1 MFIGLGGRRDKK
13 QLSRKELESLLKS
26 ILGDEYEQLRRYA
39 EKHETSLEQALRE
52 LVRKGYRYHELETM
66 YGDPSAHREVWD
78 KRWYYFRVE
87 AAYLNCRLRLRD
99 VINDLRGLAMT
110 FSSTVAELETMYK
123 RCGVL
128 NENAKAHLERLR
140 GFVDY
145 YMETYIH
152 SYRRYVENTSGEEN
166 DEPSEEEVI
175 ESVKE
180 ALKKYEKLLA
190 KQKTQ

>member
-1 MFIGLGGRRDKK
+1 MFISLGGRRDKK
-13 QLSRKELESLLKS
+13 RLSQKGLESLLQS

-39 EKHETSLEQALRE
+39 EKSETSLDQALRE
-52 LVRKGYRYHELETM
+52 LVKKGYRYHELETM
-66 YGDPSAHREVWD
+66 YGDPSTHREVWD

-123 RCGVL
+123 RCSML

-152 SYRRYVENTSGEEN
+152 SYRRYVESTSSEDG

-175 ESVKE
+175 ESVRE
-180 ALKKYEKLLA
+180 ALKKYERLLT